1 MSRLSES
8 DILIFKKRP
17 SFLMPQSAPTSAYE
31 PTNRNTLADFEEREA
46 AASNKPSKLG
56 QPETLLEELQMVRL
70 EGRYFCFDKHEA
82 KARTGVLEYRD
93 GNRGLVIEVSQR
105 FGHPSLLAYKVLQAV
120 FKKITEAGKPY
131 PDTVVLG
138 QRELGRLVGRDS
150 FGGRDAQQLHQAI
163 SQLRN
168 TNVELYLYDD
178 AKDSV
183 APKAFKTWSFSIL
196 ANLGFVGTGDATHPQ
211 HIHTAVLRLD
221 PTIAE
226 NLRAGHFAIYNWER
240 LEGMEPLT
248 VALYKR
254 LYLHLSNLY
263 ETQYNHHNLKFE
275 KDYEA
280 ICAEWLGGLKPER
293 YKSRIAYQMKT
304 HFDSLCASGLVREV
318 AIEPK
323 VKGGFKLVFKPSY
336 GFFADYEAFYLG
348 ASNEPR
354 LKAKLKAKTKE
365 LEKSVTTN
373 VQLPKQQSE
382 LLAPLQAAA
391 YFYQKL
397 HGSTTP
403 ATADAASVADT
414 HNAIY
419 PERDIAFAR
428 AMIDKLGAQAFTSLI
443 DFAITQAP
451 LTRFDMKSIRAVE
464 TYLVAW
470 QMHSA
475 KQAAQDEQ
483 NQRRSEA
490 QRREQKLEQL
500 KSAYDKFCEAAC
512 EQYVTSLSKSELDAL
527 RDEAL
532 AIVLSQ
538 SPVHSKMH
546 RLMLKMT
553 ERNLIANRAQVPDF
567 EVWLA
572 MSQMSESDNRHSV

>member
-1 MSRLSES
+1 
-8 DILIFKKRP
+8 
-17 SFLMPQSAPTSAYE
+17 MPQPAPTSAYDE
-31 PTNRNTLADFEEREA
+31 THRNTLAGFDEHAEA
-46 AASNKPSKLG
+46 APQKPSKLG
-56 QPETLLEELQMVRL
+56 QPQTLLEELQMVRL

-120 FKKITEAGKPY
+120 FRKITEAGKPY
-131 PDTVVLG
+131 PDTIVLG

-178 AKDSV
+178 AKDAEPQS
-183 APKAFKTWSFSIL
+183 AKAFKTWSFSIL
-196 ANLGFVGTGDATHPQ
+196 ANVGFVGTGDATRPQ

-248 VALYKR
+248 AALYKR

-263 ETQYNHHNLKFE
+263 ETQYNRANLKFE

-280 ICAEWLGGLKPER
+280 VCAQWLGGLKPER
-293 YKSRIAYQMKT
+293 FKSRIAYQMKT
-304 HFDSLCASGLVREV
+304 HFDNLCASGLVREV
-318 AIEPK
+318 SIEPK
-323 VKGGFKLVFKPSY
+323 VKGGFKLVFRPSD
-336 GFFADYEAFYLG
+336 GFFADYEMFYLG
-348 ASNEPR
+348 ASNEP
-354 LKAKLKAKTKE
+354 KLKAQAKDIEKNIATNAQPTKH
-365 LEKSVTTN
+365 
-373 VQLPKQQSE
+373 QSE
-382 LLAPLQAAA
+382 LLAPLQAVT

-397 HGSTTP
+397 HGITAP
-403 ATADAASVADT
+403 ATADAASITDA

-428 AMIDKLGAQAFTSLI
+428 TMMDKLGADGLTQLI

-475 KQAAQDEQ
+475 KQAAQNEQ
-483 NQRRSEA
+483 SQRRAET
-490 QRREQKLEQL
+490 QRREQKHEQL
-500 KSAYDKFCEAAC
+500 KSAYAQFCEMMR
-512 EQYVTSLSKSELDAL
+512 EQYVSSLSSSAL
-527 RDEAL
+527 ESLRSEAL
-532 AIVLSQ
+532 AIVLPQ
-538 SPVHSKMH
+538 SPAHSKTH

-553 ERNLIANRAQVPDF
+553 ERNLIANRANVPDF
-567 EVWLA
+567 ETWLA
-572 MSQMSESDNRHSV
+572 MSESDIHVEH

>member
-1 MSRLSES
+1 MLQLSES
-8 DILIFKKRP
+8 DIERNSK
-17 SFLMPQSAPTSAYE
+17 SVHHFLMSQSAPTSAYE
-31 PTNRNTLADFEEREA
+31 PTNRNTLADFEGREA
-46 AASNKPSKLG
+46 AAPNKPSKLG

-93 GNRGLVIEVSQR
+93 GNRGLVIEVSKR

-178 AKDSV
+178 VKDTA
-183 APKAFKTWSFSIL
+183 APQSTKAFKTWSFSIL

-211 HIHTAVLRLD
+211 HIHTAVLRVD

-248 VALYKR
+248 AALYKR

-263 ETQYNHHNLKFE
+263 ETQYTRHNLKFE

-304 HFDSLCASGLVREV
+304 HFDSLRASGLVREV
-318 AIEPK
+318 SIEPK
-323 VKGGFKLVFKPSY
+323 VKGGFKLVFKPSD
-336 GFFADYEAFYLG
+336 GFFADYTAFYLG
-348 ASNEPR
+348 ASNEPKLKVQTTNR
-354 LKAKLKAKTKE
+354 LKDTQPA
-365 LEKSVTTN
+365 
-373 VQLPKQQSE
+373 KQQGE
-382 LLAPLQAAA
+382 LLAPLQAVA

-397 HGSTTP
+397 HGATTLETP
-403 ATADAASVADT
+403 LATDT

-419 PERDIAFAR
+419 ADRDIAFTR
-428 AMIDKLGAQAFTSLI
+428 TMIDKLGAQAFTSLI

-470 QMHSA
+470 QMHKA

-490 QRREQKLEQL
+490 QRREQKHEQL

-512 EQYVTSLSKSELDAL
+512 EQYVTSLSENERDAL
-527 RDEAL
+527 HDEAL
-532 AIVLSQ
+532 AIVLPQ
-538 SPVHSKMH
+538 SPIHSKTH
-546 RLMLKMT
+546 RLMLKMA
-553 ERNLIANRAQVPDF
+553 ERNLIANRAHVPDF
-567 EVWLA
+567 ETWLA
-572 MSQMSESDNRHSV
+572 MSKIPQMSESDNGDNRHSL

>member
-1 MSRLSES
+1 
-8 DILIFKKRP
+8 
-17 SFLMPQSAPTSAYE
+17 MPQSAPTSAYE
-31 PTNRNTLADFEEREA
+31 KTNRNTLADFESSEA
-46 AASNKPSKLG
+46 VEPTKPTKLG

-178 AKDSV
+178 TKDTT
-183 APKAFKTWSFSIL
+183 APHAAKAFKTWSFSIL

-248 VALYKR
+248 AALYKR

-263 ETQYNHHNLKFE
+263 ETQYNRHNLKFE

-293 YKSRIAYQMKT
+293 FKSRIAYQMKT
-304 HFDSLCASGLVREV
+304 HFDNLCASGLVREV
-318 AIEPK
+318 SIEPK
-323 VKGGFKLVFKPSY
+323 VKGGFKLVFRPSD
-336 GFFADYEAFYLG
+336 GFFADYEMFYLS
-348 ASNEPR
+348 ASNEP
-354 LKAKLKAKTKE
+354 KLKARVKNIKE
-365 LEKSVTTN
+365 NIATN
-373 VQLPKQQSE
+373 AQPPKHQSE
-382 LLAPLQAAA
+382 LLAPLQAVA

-397 HGSTTP
+397 HGAIP
-403 ATADAASVADT
+403 LVADPAEPSINDA
-414 HNAIY
+414 HSAIY
-419 PERDIAFAR
+419 AERDIAFAR
-428 AMIDKLGAQAFTSLI
+428 TMIEKIGAQSFTSLI

-470 QMHSA
+470 QIHSA
-475 KQAAQDEQ
+475 KQVAQETKNQQRAETQRHEQ
-483 NQRRSEA
+483 Q
-490 QRREQKLEQL
+490 QEQL
-500 KSAYDKFCEAAC
+500 KSAYDKFCEAMR
-512 EQYVTSLSKSELDAL
+512 EQYVSSLSESEREAL
-527 RDEAL
+527 RAEAL
-532 AIVLSQ
+532 ALVLPQ
-538 SPVHSKMH
+538 SPVHSKTH

-553 ERNLIANRAQVPDF
+553 ERSLIANRAQVPDF
-567 EVWLA
+567 ETWLA
-572 MSQMSESDNRHSV
+572 TSEMSESDNEQKI

>member
-1 MSRLSES
+1 VNLSIVGIRQLS
-8 DILIFKKRP
+8 KK
-17 SFLMPQSAPTSAYE
+17 FLMPQSAPTSAYE
-31 PTNRNTLADFEEREA
+31 KTNRNILADFESSEA
-46 AASNKPSKLG
+46 VEPTKTTKLG

-82 KARTGVLEYRD
+82 KARAGVLEYRD

-178 AKDSV
+178 AKNST
-183 APKAFKTWSFSIL
+183 APQSAKTFKTWSFSIL

-248 VALYKR
+248 AALYKR

-293 YKSRIAYQMKT
+293 YKSRIAYQMKN
-304 HFDSLCASGLVREV
+304 HFDSLRASGLVREV
-318 AIEPK
+318 SIEPK
-323 VKGGFKLVFKPSY
+323 VKGGFKLVFRPSD
-336 GFFADYEAFYLG
+336 GFFADYEMFYLN
-348 ASNEPR
+348 ASNKP
-354 LKAKLKAKTKE
+354 KLKARAKAIA
-365 LEKSVTTN
+365 TN
-373 VQLPKQQSE
+373 AQPPKPQSE
-382 LLAPLQAAA
+382 LLAPLQAVV

-397 HGSTTP
+397 HGAIPLVAAP
-403 ATADAASVADT
+403 AEPSINDAHS
-414 HNAIY
+414 AIY
-419 PERDIAFAR
+419 AERDIAFAR
-428 AMIDKLGAQAFTSLI
+428 TMIEKIGTQGFTSLI
-443 DFAITQAP
+443 DFALTQAP

-470 QMHSA
+470 QIHST
-475 KQAAQDEQ
+475 KQAAHEIRNQQRAETQRHEQ
-483 NQRRSEA
+483 Q
-490 QRREQKLEQL
+490 QEQL
-500 KSAYDKFCEAAC
+500 KSAHAQFCEMMR
-512 EQYVTSLSKSELDAL
+512 EQYVSSLSESEREAL
-527 RDEAL
+527 RAEAL
-532 AIVLSQ
+532 AIVLPQ
-538 SPVHSKMH
+538 SPVHSKTH

-553 ERNLIANRAQVPDF
+553 ERSLIANRAQVPDF
-567 EVWLA
+567 ETWLV
-572 MSQMSESDNRHSV
+572 MSESDNEQSI

>member
-1 MSRLSES
+1 
-8 DILIFKKRP
+8 
-17 SFLMPQSAPTSAYE
+17 MPQRAPTSAYDE
-31 PTNRNTLADFEEREA
+31 NHRNTLADFDEHAEA
-46 AASNKPSKLG
+46 APQKPFKLG
-56 QPETLLEELQMVRL
+56 QPQTLLEELQMVRL

-93 GNRGLVIEVSQR
+93 GNRGLVIEVSLR

-120 FKKITEAGKPY
+120 FRKITEAGKPY
-131 PDTVVLG
+131 PDTIVLG

-168 TNVELYLYDD
+168 TNVELYLYDE
-178 AKDSV
+178 AKDTEPQS
-183 APKAFKTWSFSIL
+183 AKAFKTWSFSIL

-211 HIHTAVLRLD
+211 QIHTAVLRLD

-248 VALYKR
+248 AALYKR

-263 ETQYNHHNLKFE
+263 ETQYNRHNLKFE

-293 YKSRIAYQMKT
+293 FKSRIAYQMKT
-304 HFDSLCASGLVREV
+304 HFDNLRASGLVREV
-318 AIEPK
+318 SIEPK
-323 VKGGFKLVFKPSY
+323 VKGGFKLVFRPSD
-336 GFFADYEAFYLG
+336 GFFADYEMFYLG
-348 ASNEPR
+348 ASNEP
-354 LKAKLKAKTKE
+354 KLKAEAKDI
-365 LEKSVTTN
+365 EKNIASN
-373 VQLPKQQSE
+373 AQPPKHQSE
-382 LLAPLQAAA
+382 LLAPLQAVA

-397 HGSTTP
+397 HGITLPEMSL
-403 ATADAASVADT
+403 VNDT

-419 PERDIAFAR
+419 TERDIAFAR
-428 AMIDKLGAQAFTSLI
+428 TMIEKLGAQGFTSLI

-464 TYLVAW
+464 TYLIAW

-475 KQAAQDEQ
+475 KQAAKDEQ

-490 QRREQKLEQL
+490 QRREQKHEQL
-500 KSAYDKFCEAAC
+500 KSVYDQFCEAAC
-512 EQYVTSLSKSELDAL
+512 EQYVTSLSESERDAL

-532 AIVLSQ
+532 AIVLPQ
-538 SPVHSKMH
+538 SPAHSKTH

-553 ERNLIANRAQVPDF
+553 ERNLIAKRANVPSF
-567 EVWLA
+567 ESWVA
-572 MSQMSESDNRHSV
+572 MSDSDNRHSI

>member
-1 MSRLSES
+1 MS
-8 DILIFKKRP
+8 
-17 SFLMPQSAPTSAYE
+17 QSAPTSAYE
-31 PTNRNTLADFEEREA
+31 PTNRNTLADFDGREA
-46 AASNKPSKLG
+46 EASNKPSKLG

-120 FKKITEAGKPY
+120 FRKITEAGKPY

-240 LEGMEPLT
+240 LAGMEPLT
-248 VALYKR
+248 AALYKR

-263 ETQYNHHNLKFE
+263 ETQYNRHNLKFE

-293 YKSRIAYQMKT
+293 YKSRIVYQMKT
-304 HFDSLCASGLVREV
+304 HFDSLRASGLVREV

-323 VKGGFKLVFKPSY
+323 VKGGFKLVFKPSD
-336 GFFADYEAFYLG
+336 GFFADYTVFYLG

-354 LKAKLKAKTKE
+354 LKAKLKAKTKAI
-365 LEKSVTTN
+365 EKSVATN
-373 VQLPKQQSE
+373 AQPQKQHSE
-382 LLAPLQAAA
+382 LLAPLQAVA

-397 HGSTTP
+397 HGVTTPETPSTT
-403 ATADAASVADT
+403 DT
-414 HNAIY
+414 YNAIY
-419 PERDIAFAR
+419 TDRDIAFAR
-428 AMIDKLGAQAFTSLI
+428 TMIEKLGAQEFTNLI
-443 DFAITQAP
+443 DFTITQAP

-483 NQRRSEA
+483 NQRRSET
-490 QRREQKLEQL
+490 QRREQKHEQL
-500 KSAYDKFCEAAC
+500 KSAYDKFCETAR
-512 EQYVTSLSKSELDAL
+512 EQYVTSLSESERDAL
-527 RDEAL
+527 HEEAL
-532 AIVLSQ
+532 AIVLPQ
-538 SPVHSKMH
+538 SPIHSKTH
-546 RLMLKMT
+546 RLILKMT

-567 EVWLA
+567 EAWLA
-572 MSQMSESDNRHSV
+572 MSDSDNWGIRDDDAHSKL